1 MVTAEFRTALPGS
14 PASAREARTFVRSS
28 LAEMGMEAL
37 AETAVLLVSEL
48 VANVV
53 LHASGDMEVM
63 VAPTP
68 SGVIVRVHD
77 GMGELRPM
85 RKRYS
90 ETSTTGRGL
99 MLVDALAHRWG
110 IERDG
115 VGKLVWFELERPTE
129 G

>member
-1 MVTAEFRTALPGS
+1 MVTAEFRTALPGLA
-14 PASAREARTFVRSS
+14 ASAREARTFVRSS
-28 LAEMGMEAL
+28 LAEMGLDAL
-37 AETAVLLVSEL
+37 ADTAVLLVSEL

-63 VAPTP
+63 VSPTA

-77 GMGELRPM
+77 GLGELRPT

-90 ETSTTGRGL
+90 ETATTGRGL

-110 IERDG
+110 IDRDG
-115 VGKLVWFELERPTE
+115 AGKLVWFELERPTD